1 MAKII
6 REYKVTAKEFSIK
19 TNDRNVVCIV
29 GNHINGAYLVIPSF
43 GISVEL
49 TDDGDIEEN
58 KYRIIEAFD
67 NSKNTWRYSS
77 SPNVVAFLAQ
87 EIAEV
92 INPYITTEQ
101 TAEEYLKSIMGTRGK
116 ENGIKNL

>member
-6 REYKVTAKEFSIK
+6 REYKVTAREFSIK
-19 TNDRNVVCIV
+19 TNDGNVVCIV

-67 NSKNTWRYSS
+67 NSKNTWCYSS

-92 INPYITTEQ
+92 INPYITTKQ
-101 TAEEYLKSIMGTRGK
+101 TAEEYLESIMGTKG
-116 ENGIKNL
+116 E